1 MSLTDA
7 TKTPLLASERML
19 TTYTYLT
26 PQVTVVRPQSVR
38 EVTALAALRRGSYR
52 PPARRYDHAHERFHN
67 ATGIGNV
74 AEHRDV
80 EAKVKDMIA
89 GGFVRPERNWRSFKK
104 AVNGANEKVMLDW
117 LSS

>member
-1 MSLTDA
+1 
-7 TKTPLLASERML
+7 ML

-38 EVTALAALRRGSYR
+38 EVTALAALRRRSYR
-52 PPARRYDHAHERFHN
+52 PPARGFDHAHERFHN
-67 ATGIGNV
+67 ATGIGNI

-80 EAKVKDMIA
+80 EAKVKEMIA

-104 AVNGANEKVMLDW
+104 AVNGVNEKVMLDW